1 MFVFTNS
8 YKLSV
13 MILVI
18 QIQIVMPDLMTFG
31 SVLCKDDSYPVPP
44 SIIILDNQRLMAADV

>member
-1 MFVFTNS
+1 
-8 YKLSV
+8 
-13 MILVI
+13 MILVIQI